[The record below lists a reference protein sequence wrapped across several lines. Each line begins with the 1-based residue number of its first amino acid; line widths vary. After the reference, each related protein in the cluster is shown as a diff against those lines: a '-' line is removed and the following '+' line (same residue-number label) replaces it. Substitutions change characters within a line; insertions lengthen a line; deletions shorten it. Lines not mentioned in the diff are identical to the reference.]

1 MRIVAL
7 LIVSLFISLPP
18 SLANGQLFSQEKATT
33 EAPTLAQILE
43 KYVQALGSKAAIE
56 KVNSRASK
64 GMFTSTQLKTKGPI
78 ELYAKAPNKWLMTL
92 LAQGYGNYRRGFDGA
107 VAWEKYSGSAAGN
120 LAAFA
125 KRDAEFYLPL
135 KFREIYPN
143 VAFKGTAKL
152 GELDTYVLEAPRAG
166 NPKHWYFDR
175 QSGLLLRAETTN
187 AAGKVLEFVEYGDYR
202 TVDGVQ
208 EPFGIHLVDR
218 DGTDFNIKLSEVKHN
233 VLIADE
239 SFDKPEKQTRDTPSA
254 ALPKVKSEVRF
265 TSGNS
270 ATIPFEYTD
279 DDNEIL
285 KVSVNGSQP
294 LNFTIDTG
302 SDVFAIITARQARS
316 LGLTASNNY
325 KVGVAGNVGEVEAA
339 SIPSA
344 NLTLPGVE
352 ALNQRIEVLI
362 TDVQANNDGTEID
375 GVLGLEFLRH
385 FVVEIDYE
393 NKTIRLFSP
402 DKFQYS
408 GRGETI
414 PIRIHD
420 ESPEVRMKLVTASG
434 KRIESYF
441 EIDTGMS
448 GTVVLYTTTVNKY
461 ALAADMRTIQAPT
474 SIEANGEFNRRIGRA
489 KSLQLG
495 RFVIENPS
503 VSLAQNLEREG
514 GVVGEEILRR
524 FKVIF
529 DFSHHRMILEPNSH
543 FKDPYEEDMSGISLT
558 PENRDGAK
566 LFRVRQ
572 VVAATP
578 ASEAGLQPDDLI
590 TAIDGQPASDFTEG
604 RIEHMFRQ
612 ERREF
617 TLTIKRGEKVIQLKL
632 KLRRL
637 I

>member
-1 MRIVAL
+1 MKTVAL

-18 SLANGQLFSQEKATT
+18 MLASGQPFSQEKPTK
-33 EAPTLAQILE
+33 ESPTLERILD
-43 KYVQALGSKAAIE
+43 KYVQALGGKMGIE
-56 KVNSRASK
+56 RVNSRASK
-64 GMFTSTQLKTKGPI
+64 GMFTSTRLKTKGPI

-92 LAQGYGNYRRGFDGA
+92 LAQGYGNYRRGFNGT
-107 VAWEKYSGSAAGN
+107 VAWEKYPGSAAGN

-152 GELDTYVLEAPRAG
+152 GELDTYLLEAPGAG

-175 QSGLLLRAETTN
+175 ESGLLLRAETIN
-187 AAGKVLEFVEYGDYR
+187 AAGKVLESVEYNDYR

-208 EPFGIHLVDR
+208 EPFSIRLVDR

-233 VLIADE
+233 VLIANE
-239 SFDKPEKQTRDTPSA
+239 SFDQPEKQTRDAASA
-254 ALPKVKSEVRF
+254 ALPKAKSEVRF

-285 KVSVNGSQP
+285 KVRINGSQP
-294 LNFTIDTG
+294 LNFTVDTG

-316 LGLTASNNY
+316 LGLTAGNNY
-325 KVGVAGNVGEVEAA
+325 KVGVAGTVGEIEAA
-339 SIPSA
+339 AISSA

-385 FVVEIDYE
+385 FVVDIDYE
-393 NKTIRLFSP
+393 NKTIKLFSP

-414 PIRIHD
+414 PIRIHG

-434 KRIESYF
+434 KTIESYF

-448 GTVVLYTTTVNKY
+448 GTVLFRTTTVNKY
-461 ALAADMRTIQAPT
+461 ALAADVHTIQAAT
-474 SIEANGEFNRRIGRA
+474 SIEGNGEFNGRIGRA

-495 RFVIENPS
+495 RCAIDNPPVS
-503 VSLAQNLEREG
+503 VAQNVEG
-514 GVVGEEILRR
+514 QGGLVGEEILRR

-529 DFSHHRMILEPNSH
+529 DFSHRRMILEPNSH
-543 FKDPYEEDMSGISLT
+543 FKDRYEEDMSGISLT
-558 PENRDGAK
+558 PENANAAK
-566 LFRVRQ
+566 VFRVRQ

-578 ASEAGLQPDDLI
+578 ASDAGLQPDDLI
-590 TAIDGQPASDFTEG
+590 TMIDGQPASNFTEG
-604 RIEHMFRQ
+604 GIEHMFR
-612 ERREF
+612 
-617 TLTIKRGEKVIQLKL
+617 
-632 KLRRL
+632 
-637 I
+637 